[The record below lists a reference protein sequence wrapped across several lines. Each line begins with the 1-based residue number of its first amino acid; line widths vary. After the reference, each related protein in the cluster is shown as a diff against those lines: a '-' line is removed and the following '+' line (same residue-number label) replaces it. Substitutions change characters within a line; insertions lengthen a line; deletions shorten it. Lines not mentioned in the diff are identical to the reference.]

1 MTSPAQIDANRA
13 NAQQSTGPTTAA
25 GKSAVRFN
33 AMRHGL
39 TSQVACMTWEDREA
53 FDKFCAGLIADYRPE
68 GSAET
73 QLAQSIAEDHW
84 RLNRAR
90 AIEHNIFALGFA
102 SSTIAAD
109 SDNPQIDAAL
119 AQAQTF
125 RDEGKTFG
133 LITLYEQR
141 INRNL
146 QRNLDRLRQLQS
158 DRRTARTHAL
168 AELIESTE
176 MNRLANKTAIH
187 TAIHSDGSGP
197 VCADKSQEQPALA
210 AHGFVFSPDE
220 LALAQFRRR
229 RANLHVAASQLTH
242 PHSKRRLTEAA

>member
-13 NAQQSTGPTTAA
+13 NAQQSTGPATAA

-141 INRNL
+141 IHRNL
-146 QRNLDRLRQLQS
+146 QRNLDRLRELQVE
-158 DRRTARTHAL
+158 RRAARSEAL
-168 AELIESTE
+168 AELIELNE
-176 MNRLANKTAIH
+176 MNRLQNKTNGISAEVSPQ
-187 TAIHSDGSGP
+187 TMTSG
-197 VCADKSQEQPALA
+197 
-210 AHGFVFSPDE
+210 HGFVFSPQE
-220 LALAQFRRR
+220 MALALFRRR
-229 RANLHVAASQLTH
+229 RANRPNPLY
-242 PHSKRRLTEAA
+242 KEAA